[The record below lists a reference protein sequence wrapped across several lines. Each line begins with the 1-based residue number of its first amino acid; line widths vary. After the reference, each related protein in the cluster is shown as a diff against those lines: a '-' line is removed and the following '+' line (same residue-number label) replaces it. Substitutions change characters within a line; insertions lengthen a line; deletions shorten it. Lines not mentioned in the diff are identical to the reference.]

1 MNNLDLI
8 KRSIHD
14 ETVAR
19 DTVLDNAATQQYYKD
34 LLDALSIKNFP
45 LIEVNTIAKKTYM
58 L

>member
-19 DTVLDNAATQQYYKD
+19 DTVLDNAATQK
-34 LLDALSIKNFP
+34 
-45 LIEVNTIAKKTYM
+45 
-58 L
+58 